1 MLDISTIILTFNEEI
16 HIERCIKNA
25 SAFSK
30 KIYVV
35 DSYSTD
41 KTVQIAEALG
51 ATVLQN
57 TFINQ
62 SVQFQWALDNCPID
76 TDWVMR
82 LDADE
87 YMLPALQAE
96 IIEKFPKLPPEIT
109 GLCLK
114 RRHHFLGSWIRRGDR
129 YPVTLLRIWK
139 LGHAHIENRWMDEH
153 IVLDIGKS
161 MILDND
167 FVDDNLNNVSWFIA
181 KHNAYATREMVEI
194 INQKYALF
202 GNKAAVMAAENGQA
216 KLKRLIKEKL
226 YNRLPIFFRPI
237 LYFIYRY
244 FIRLGILDGVE
255 GFAYHFMQGL
265 WYRCLVD
272 LKCLE
277 AERVISGAE
286 NNAEIVARL
295 EKLTGL
301 KFSN

>member
-25 SAFSK
+25 SAISK

-41 KTVQIAEALG
+41 NTVEIAKSLG

-62 SVQFQWALDNCPID
+62 AVQFQWALDNCPID

-87 YMLPALQAE
+87 YLLPQLQAE
-96 IIEKFPKLPPEIT
+96 IIEKFPQLSTDFT
-109 GLCLK
+109 GFCLK
-114 RRHHFLGSWIRRGDR
+114 RRHHFLGRWIRRGDR

-139 LGHAHIENRWMDEH
+139 LGCAHIENRWMDEH
-153 IVLDIGKS
+153 IVLDVGKS
-161 MILDND
+161 IILDND
-167 FVDDNLNNVSWFIA
+167 FVDDNLNNVNWFIA

-194 INQKYALF
+194 INHKYTLFDNQSALT
-202 GNKAAVMAAENGQA
+202 AAESGQA
-216 KLKRLIKEKL
+216 KLKRLVKENL
-226 YNRLPIFFRPI
+226 YNRLPIFVRPV

-244 FIRLGILDGVE
+244 FIRLGVLDGVE

-277 AERVISGAE
+277 AERAISGAQ
-286 NNAEIVARL
+286 NNAEIIARL
-295 EKLTGL
+295 EALTGL
-301 KFSN
+301 KFNY